1 LKTFHLEN
9 VLIAIR
15 SILGQKLRTILTA
28 LIIAVGIT
36 ALVGILT
43 TIDAL
48 QSKIE
53 SEFSNMGSNTISIRS
68 NVGNIMGRR
77 GGKRD
82 KLNEAI
88 RYREAMHFL
97 ERYDYPAVV
106 SISSMVSFTS
116 TIKHGSNK
124 TNPNVQVIGMSSG
137 YLSTAG
143 YHIKYGRNIGP
154 EEHQKGLPVALVGKD
169 VVDKIFEEGSVFPL
183 GKSIY
188 IGGKKYTVIGVL
200 NEKGNSLGFSGDNQV
215 LIPIK
220 NAKLNYLSSKS
231 EFTINIQVNETV
243 EMDAAKAAATGL
255 MRNIRGDHPGEE
267 DSFGISQSD
276 SLASMFISQISEI
289 TLIASLI
296 GIITLIGAAI
306 GLMNIMLV
314 SVTERTR
321 EIGIRKSIGAS
332 SSVIR
337 NQFLVEAIL
346 IGQIGGL
353 LGIILGITCGN
364 LMALFI
370 GTSFIIPWKWI
381 IGGIIL
387 CFIVGLISGYYP
399 AKKAAALDPIDALRY
414 E

>member
-1 LKTFHLEN
+1 MKTFHLEN

-137 YLSTAG
+137 Y
-143 YHIKYGRNIGP
+143 
-154 EEHQKGLPVALVGKD
+154 
-169 VVDKIFEEGSVFPL
+169 
-183 GKSIY
+183 
-188 IGGKKYTVIGVL
+188 
-200 NEKGNSLGFSGDNQV
+200 
-215 LIPIK
+215 
-220 NAKLNYLSSKS
+220 
-231 EFTINIQVNETV
+231 
-243 EMDAAKAAATGL
+243 
-255 MRNIRGDHPGEE
+255 
-267 DSFGISQSD
+267 
-276 SLASMFISQISEI
+276 
-289 TLIASLI
+289 
-296 GIITLIGAAI
+296 
-306 GLMNIMLV
+306 
-314 SVTERTR
+314 
-321 EIGIRKSIGAS
+321 
-332 SSVIR
+332 
-337 NQFLVEAIL
+337 
-346 IGQIGGL
+346 
-353 LGIILGITCGN
+353 
-364 LMALFI
+364 
-370 GTSFIIPWKWI
+370 
-381 IGGIIL
+381 
-387 CFIVGLISGYYP
+387 
-399 AKKAAALDPIDALRY
+399 
-414 E
+414 